1 MPGYS
6 NSFRVMVNKE
16 ISDHVKS
23 WKFIIIVA
31 LILFTTFASMYSIL
45 NLIKNNASAIN
56 KGDNFLFLKLFTAT
70 SGSLPNFMTL
80 ISFLGPILGI
90 ALGFDLVNSEQNRGT
105 ISRVLSQPIPR
116 DYFIT
121 SKFVSASALV
131 FLLIFSIGF
140 LVMGAGLIS
149 IGLPPT
155 LGEFLRIFIFLFLSG
170 VYVAFWLNLGIL
182 FSIIFEK
189 SATSA
194 LASLAV
200 WLFFTV
206 FYSML
211 VKIAAG
217 SIASNPFELKQLTA
231 IFSRISPNYLYNEL
245 TTILLTPS
253 IRTLGGLS
261 FEQMQGAIPS
271 TLSLDQ
277 SLILVWPHFT
287 ALIAAS
293 LICFAISYLSFMRK
307 EIRA

>member
-1 MPGYS
+1 MQDYN
-6 NSFRVMVNKE
+6 NSFSIMVSKE

-23 WKFIIIVA
+23 WKFIIIFA
-31 LILFTTFASMYSIL
+31 LILLTTFASIYSIL
-45 NLIKNNASAIN
+45 NLIKNNAALIN
-56 KGDNFLFLKLFTAT
+56 QENNFLFLKLFTAT
-70 SGSLPNFMTL
+70 SGNLPNFMTL

-90 ALGFDLVNSEQNRGT
+90 ALGFDLVNSEENKGT
-105 ISRVLSQPIPR
+105 ISRILSQPIPR

-121 SKFVSASALV
+121 SKFSAAISLV
-131 FLLIFSIGF
+131 FLLVFSIGF

-155 LGEFLRIFIFLFLSG
+155 PGEFLRIFIFLFLSG
-170 VYVAFWLNLGIL
+170 VYIAFWLNLGIL
-182 FSIIFEK
+182 FSIIFK
-189 SATSA
+189 QSATSA

-211 VKIAAG
+211 VNIAARPF
-217 SIASNPFELKQLTA
+217 ASGPFELRKITA
-231 IFSRISPNYLYNEL
+231 ALSRLSPSYLYNEL

-261 FEQMQGAIPS
+261 FEQLQGAIPS

-293 LICFAISYLSFMRK
+293 LICFAFSYLSFMKK
-307 EIRA
+307 EVRA